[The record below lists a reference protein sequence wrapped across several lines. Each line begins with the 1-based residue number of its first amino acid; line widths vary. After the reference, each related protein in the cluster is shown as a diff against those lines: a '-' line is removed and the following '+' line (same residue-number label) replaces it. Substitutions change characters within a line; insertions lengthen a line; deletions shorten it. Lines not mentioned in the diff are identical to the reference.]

1 MDKMFSVF
9 KNLSL
14 FKKIIIVAISVAV
27 VVWLIRFFGSSK
39 SLNYDVYTVKKG
51 SISEQIIISGNANAT
66 ANAIVYSPSTGI
78 VEELFVK
85 NGDSV
90 KANQILMKV
99 KSTAMELDKSNA
111 LAAYQAAIAALNTS
125 KQTKITNQSSL
136 ESARKTVIDASVAQQ
151 QMTNRRNEGLSNPA
165 TGKPYTQDEIDSIN
179 SLTTST
185 KNAFTAS
192 EQKYLSSD
200 AGIASAQSAVSAA
213 QLAYQSTVN
222 GTIKAPIAG
231 TIMNLAVGSG
241 DYVTAKLTTATA
253 TVETV
258 PVLRIATSDSITI
271 LVKLNEIDIAKVRPD
286 QKAIVVFDALT
297 DTTFEGVVS
306 RIDEVGTNANAV
318 VTFNAYITIQNTDPR
333 IRPAMTATVTIQ
345 TDTKQN
351 VFTVPNVSLKKENN
365 RVTVLK
371 KQANSEVTVPVI
383 VGMKNGTES
392 EITSGIADGDSILV
406 PKAK

>member
-1 MDKMFSVF
+1 MDKTFSIF

-14 FKKIIIVAISVAV
+14 FKKIITIAISVAV
-27 VVWLIRFFGSSK
+27 VVWLISSFGSSK
-39 SLNYDVYTVKKG
+39 SPNYDVYTVKKG

-125 KQTKITNQSSL
+125 KQTKISNQSSL

-185 KNAFTAS
+185 KMP
-192 EQKYLSSD
+192 LRL
-200 AGIASAQSAVSAA
+200 QS
-213 QLAYQSTVN
+213 
-222 GTIKAPIAG
+222 
-231 TIMNLAVGSG
+231 
-241 DYVTAKLTTATA
+241 
-253 TVETV
+253 
-258 PVLRIATSDSITI
+258 
-271 LVKLNEIDIAKVRPD
+271 
-286 QKAIVVFDALT
+286 
-297 DTTFEGVVS
+297 
-306 RIDEVGTNANAV
+306 
-318 VTFNAYITIQNTDPR
+318 
-333 IRPAMTATVTIQ
+333 
-345 TDTKQN
+345 
-351 VFTVPNVSLKKENN
+351 
-365 RVTVLK
+365 
-371 KQANSEVTVPVI
+371 
-383 VGMKNGTES
+383 KN
-392 EITSGIADGDSILV
+392 I
-406 PKAK
+406 